1 MSTEKPEKLLS
12 QWATEELKPERAI
25 GQTLQ
30 HVIKLYAEQEEARTK
45 RQSLRDENAKLKQQ
59 IRAMQYQIDALITH
73 TCMPLDQKP
82 KPKRGRP
89 RKM

>member
-1 MSTEKPEKLLS
+1 MSIEPPNKLFS
-12 QWATEELKPERAI
+12 QWATEELKSERAI

-30 HVIKLYAEQEEARTK
+30 HIIKLYAEQEEARTK

-59 IRAMQYQIDALITH
+59 MRAMQYQIDALITH
-73 TCMPLDQKP
+73 TGMPLDQKP